1 MKVGIQYFAK
11 GCLYSFYFTNP
22 ILSPETKVVS
32 YIFSVLLLPVF
43 PTHVKSKYH
52 CFISYKK

>member
-32 YIFSVLLLPVF
+32 YVF
-43 PTHVKSKYH
+43 F
-52 CFISYKK
+52 CFVVAYISHPHEE